1 MNVFWHGEE
10 YLKKNKNLQK
20 LIRII
25 RSPNRNLAEKLNFY
39 KECFESYIEWRNNFK
54 FPKTIYLAR
63 INQVKP
69 LPPPKLIK
77 NLAIALSELRED
89 YLKLANYRLVII
101 FKLFLFYFAETFKA
115 SNRIKI
121 NKSIGGPFSRWAS
134 GGKTP
139 TRRDIDTLMDI
150 IVLHIFKF
158 EHSDSDKKMNEK
170 KDGWIFINYKQVKI
184 PNFKWNLTWK
194 KLRKNILSDFQDSFA
209 TREYGD
215 SSENENS
222 LIKKQ
227 KMIKK
232 YENLINKKKHNSKDT
247 FNIVNLFYDLSYFKD
262 FSQIRDIF
270 KDQPKIQKNQHSLND
285 WQPLKSEIGKDGK
298 AIPWFEDNGGLYKER
313 VFPQFTIKNIKR
325 RFNKKV
331 FLETLKSEKSI
342 KTSLAMALNGDPELE
357 YAFEYDELLPDHDII
372 TIIYI
377 GIFI

>member
-1 MNVFWHGEE
+1 M
-10 YLKKNKNLQK
+10 
-20 LIRII
+20 
-25 RSPNRNLAEKLNFY
+25 
-39 KECFESYIEWRNNFK
+39 
-54 FPKTIYLAR
+54 
-63 INQVKP
+63 
-69 LPPPKLIK
+69 
-77 NLAIALSELRED
+77 RED

-150 IVLHIFKF
+150 IVLPIFKF
-158 EHSDSDKKMNEK
+158 EHSSSDKKMNEK

-222 LIKKQ
+222 LITKQ

-232 YENLINKKKHNSKDT
+232 LENLINKKNNNSKDT

-262 FSQIRDIF
+262 FSQVRDIF
-270 KDQPKIQKNQHSLND
+270 QNQRKIQKNHHSLND
-285 WQPLKSEIGKDGK
+285 WQPLKSEIGEDGK

-331 FLETLKSEKSI
+331 FLEQLKPEKSL
-342 KTSLAMALNGDPELE
+342 KTCLVKALNGDPELE
-357 YAFEYDELLPDHDII
+357 YAFEYDEILPDHDII
-372 TIIYI
+372 TPSYTSDLYLII
-377 GIFI
+377 